1 MTPSHQAWSATL
13 DRLDEYVERLTA
25 ALDRGDIAIV
35 PDFRIP
41 TDLPPLP
48 ATCAVRA
55 RDVERRHTALQHR
68 VREQLLAA
76 SQRLSRTRPP
86 TAPQRPAARRLE
98 IHA

>member
-1 MTPSHQAWSATL
+1 MRSAHQAWSITL
-13 DRLDEYVERLTA
+13 DRLDAYVDALSA

-35 PDFRIP
+35 PAFRIP
-41 TDLPPLP
+41 QDLPPLP
-48 ATCAVRA
+48 ATCAGRA
-55 RDVERRHTALQHR
+55 RDVEQRHTALQHR

-86 TAPQRPAARRLE
+86 TAPQRPTARRLE